1 MAGLHGKSG
10 KLVIGANGI
19 VASVTNWSQSI
30 KADTVEVGAMGEGD
44 DKQYVSGRRETT
56 YDIQFNYD
64 PLDADGQDA
73 CIPGNSVSFKLYPE
87 GDAPAKKYFGGTGIV
102 ETVSRTGPLDGKITG
117 SATIRQTGAAS
128 NGTVPGP

>member
-10 KLVIGANGI
+10 KLVFGANGI
-19 VASVTNWSQSI
+19 VAGVTNWSQSI

-44 DKQYVSGRRETT
+44 AKQYVAGRHETT
-56 YDIQFNYD
+56 YDVQFNYD

-73 CIPGNSVSFKLYPE
+73 CLPGATVAFKLYPE
-87 GDAPAKKYFGGTGIV
+87 GDGAGKKYFGGSGIV

-117 SATIRQTGAAS
+117 QATIRQSGAAT
-128 NGTVPGP
+128 NGTVAGP